1 MRNMLKTIGTYFLF
15 AAAFSLAALFALT
28 VLDVFLSKAFLI
40 FIPGVFGFTKVMLFM
55 IVFFAAI
62 YIVCHRLSTFQK
74 KKKGGAGS

>member
-1 MRNMLKTIGTYFLF
+1 MRNMLKTIGNYFLF

-55 IVFFAAI
+55 IVLFAAI
-62 YIVCHRLSTFQK
+62 HIVCLRLSAFR